1 VTTLLLALLLPP
13 ALPLL
18 GLLALKLADWREHAA
33 RRRINKA
40 RQRQVAA
47 IDADRRA
54 AEDAMRQI
62 TKRRWSQ

>member
-1 VTTLLLALLLPP
+1 VITLLLALLLPP
-13 ALPLL
+13 ALPFLC
-18 GLLALKLADWREHAA
+18 LLALKLADWREHAA

-40 RQRQVAA
+40 QQHQAAA

-54 AEDAMRQI
+54 AEDAMWQI